1 MYPYIHS
8 TDIVT
13 KDSDINLVR
22 KLIRKV
28 LINNRAAL
36 IDLLKSSLPGLAEEL
51 FAADLI
57 SSNSLK
63 QPTFD
68 DIISKFMA
76 GMSFK
81 TNLNELQEYLSD
93 FLINLNKL
101 GGSFAIAS
109 YILQDE
115 WTEVTKGELKVEL
128 HFTH

>member
-13 KDSDINLVR
+13 KDSDINVVR

-28 LINNRAAL
+28 LINNRAVL

-115 WTEVTKGELKVEL
+115 CTEVTKGELKVEL